1 MFDVLSLSLFVF
13 QQITTN
19 LNWLVRMLSDL
30 ETQVVSVERV
40 KEYSELST
48 EVRVLQRSVCC
59 RGQCTATEVSV
70 LLQRSVLCRGESA
83 TEVSVM

>member
-1 MFDVLSLSLFVF
+1 MFCVLLLSLFVF

-48 EVRVLQRSVCC
+48 EVRVL
-59 RGQCTATEVSV
+59 
-70 LLQRSVLCRGESA
+70 
-83 TEVSVM
+83 